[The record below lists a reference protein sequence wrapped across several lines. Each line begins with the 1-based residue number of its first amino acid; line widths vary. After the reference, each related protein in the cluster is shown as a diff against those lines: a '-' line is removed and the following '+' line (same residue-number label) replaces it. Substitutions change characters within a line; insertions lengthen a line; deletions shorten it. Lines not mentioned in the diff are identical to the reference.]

1 MKEIGNGIFKTDNN
15 NDIFMISDIHGDY
28 EVLIHCLVDL
38 CKACHIVYINKNRY
52 LKWNTLCVSCIIML
66 GDLIHYSRIGNGIL
80 DDECSDILIIKTLL
94 RLQKEAIKNGGKL
107 ILISGNHEIMAI
119 TMPSDTRYTSPM
131 NIDKNYKYF
140 TNNKFVNEYIKN
152 TYAWIIINDI
162 LVSHGGLCSNYFE
175 YLKTLSSS
183 DNIIEYVNNKYQKY
197 FINYVIRKHD
207 DDIEYNLFINYD
219 MSDPKNLNMFWCR
232 QWGTTLKEDCSLIKS
247 LLEKINCNKIIIAHC
262 PQFLNPSKSQMIN
275 FECKN
280 DDNSFVIARIDL
292 GMSRC
297 FDNNTKENFF
307 KYFKYS
313 FNRKMA
319 VLKLNNTNNKLSFD
333 NNSIITHKLSCM
345 QYLLIKYGLT
355 LDYWEKNGKT
365 SNWLGFEYIDK
376 LLNSIESVNKCDLHY
391 SNTKYEDIDNDEQ
404 NILNIMKSFIYP
416 VICKQLRHELPS
428 VIQYYNKSI
437 QK

>member
-262 PQFLNPSKSQMIN
+262 PQFLNPSKSQMIIW
-275 FECKN
+275 
-280 DDNSFVIARIDL
+280 DV
-292 GMSRC
+292 
-297 FDNNTKENFF
+297 F
-307 KYFKYS
+307 KS
-313 FNRKMA
+313 
-319 VLKLNNTNNKLSFD
+319 S
-333 NNSIITHKLSCM
+333 
-345 QYLLIKYGLT
+345 
-355 LDYWEKNGKT
+355 
-365 SNWLGFEYIDK
+365 
-376 LLNSIESVNKCDLHY
+376 
-391 SNTKYEDIDNDEQ
+391 
-404 NILNIMKSFIYP
+404 
-416 VICKQLRHELPS
+416 
-428 VIQYYNKSI
+428 
-437 QK
+437 